1 VARRASRV
9 DEVRR
14 GLLAELGT
22 LEGGTKL
29 PNEQALADRYAVSRA
44 TVREAV
50 LGLLEAGY
58 VTRRHGSGTFVADP
72 PRGRHALDTTVSY
85 TAMIRDA
92 GMRPG
97 EQVLARE
104 VRPATDAERDRLGL
118 PLAAEVIEVERLRLA
133 DRRPVIYSL
142 DRIPRDLLG
151 GADPDGS
158 LYAALEAAGHR
169 VVRATA
175 QLLPIVAD
183 ARLARLLGLARGT
196 PLLHI
201 DQIDHDAGGR
211 AVMLSHEWHVADAFD
226 LIVNRRASS

>member
-14 GLLAELGT
+14 GLLAELGA

-58 VTRRHGSGTFVADP
+58 VTRRHGSGTYVADP

-97 EQVLARE
+97 ERVLGRDA
-104 VRPATDAERDRLGL
+104 RPATDAECERLGL
-118 PLAAEVIEVERLRLA
+118 NADEEVVEVERLRLA
-133 DRRPVIYSL
+133 DGRPVIYSL
-142 DRIPRDLLG
+142 DRIPRALLG
-151 GADPDGS
+151 AAEPDGS
-158 LYAALEAAGHR
+158 LYAALESAGHR

-175 QLLPIVAD
+175 QLRPMFAD
-183 ARLARLLGLARGT
+183 VRLATLLGLERGT

-201 DQIDHDAGGR
+201 DQTDHDAGGR

-226 LIVNRRASS
+226 LIVNRRI

>member
-118 PLAAEVIEVERLRLA
+118 PEGAEVVEVERLRLA

-151 GADPDGS
+151 SADPDGS
-158 LYAALEAAGHR
+158 LYAALVAAGHR
-169 VVRATA
+169 DVRATA
-175 QLLPIVAD
+175 QLLPIAAV
-183 ARLARLLGLARGT
+183 ARLATLLGLARGT

-201 DQIDHDAGGR
+201 DQTDHDAGGR